1 VPLDDRLADSGD
13 GIPHATPLPGAQDAR
28 PRRRYALTDP
38 GGRGWGSLRDE
49 GLSYAVRYR
58 RGAIVQ
64 HRQWCRRDN
73 PGGAEDQERK
83 IKDMSAKARR
93 RAAFSLGNA
102 ECEWVGMT
110 TLTYHATAPDG
121 PSVKKHLAKLSRQLR
136 ARGDPLEAWGMEMQ
150 QRGSPHFHLFHSDR
164 STLGKAIREGA
175 QEKTIENGKERIV
188 SRTNWARWIEHTWLE
203 ITGQLD
209 DADAQYFTRR
219 GLCEPM
225 RHGDA
230 AGRYLSKVDREVG
243 KRCQKILP
251 AWYAGLGRWWYLRA
265 DLRPVARSAGWVS
278 LDDWPWKDP
287 YVHVWDADALPWE
300 SEVPVKHR
308 SVAGNEPL
316 RIIRREPDR
325 MASSGIHVPAALL
338 PTDSE
343 TRDDLDAFAEIAA
356 ADQHAF
362 FVAK

>member
-1 VPLDDRLADSGD
+1 VPLDDRKADSGD
-13 GIPHATPLPGAQDAR
+13 GIPSATTS
-28 PRRRYALTDP
+28 PRHGKRRYTLP
-38 GGRGWGSLRDE
+38 SPSGKGWGQLRDE

-64 HRQWCRRDN
+64 HRTWCRMNN
-73 PGGAEDQERK
+73 PGGAEDQERA

-93 RAAFSLGNA
+93 RAAFALGNA

-110 TLTYHATAPDG
+110 TLTWHVQHPDG
-121 PSVKKHLAKLSRQLR
+121 AEVKKCLAKLSRALR
-136 ARGDPLEAWGMEMQ
+136 KRGDPLEAWGMEMQ
-150 QRGSPHFHLFHSDR
+150 GRDTPHYHLFHSDR
-164 STLGKAIREGA
+164 SAIGQAIRDG
-175 QEKTIENGKERIV
+175 EKETTVEKGKDRIV
-188 SRTNWARWIEHTWLE
+188 SRTHSARWLEHTWLE

-209 DADAQYFTRR
+209 DVDARYFTRR

-230 AGRYLSKVDREVG
+230 AGRYLSKVDREIG
-243 KRCQKILP
+243 KRCQKLLP
-251 AWYAGLGRWWYLRA
+251 EWYTENGLGRWWYLRS

-287 YVHVWDADALPWE
+287 YVHVWDAESLPWE

-308 SVAGNEPL
+308 RVTGNEPL
-316 RIIRREPDR
+316 TIIRREPDR
-325 MASSGIHVPAALL
+325 LASSGTHIPAALL

-343 TRDDLDAFAEIAA
+343 TADDLADFAAIAES
-356 ADQHAF
+356 DQRAY